1 MDWSSGAGLEDFLID
16 RALEGGRRITVFTGP
31 LFDRDGNLKVAND
44 PDYAGVRVP
53 RWYWKV
59 AVLVRPGGNLGAL
72 GFLVSQSKLV
82 DRAVADLEEQEAAV
96 DVAST
101 FQVPVARIV
110 ELTGLNFGKLAA
122 SEAPS
127 VAGFGNE
134 ATLGD
139 ETEIALR
146 SKDEIRI
153 PWT

>member
-1 MDWSSGAGLEDFLID
+1 MPTILTTLVSWFRGGTGKSQSSF
-16 RALEGGRRITVFTGP
+16 GP
-31 LFDRDGNLKVAND
+31 TEA
-44 PDYAGVRVP
+44 
-53 RWYWKV
+53 
-59 AVLVRPGGNLGAL
+59 LGAL

-82 DRAVADLEEQEAAV
+82 DRAVADLQEQEAAV

-110 ELTGLNFGKLAA
+110 ELTGLDFGQLAK

-139 ETEIALR
+139 ESEITLR

-153 PWT
+153 PWA

>member
-1 MDWSSGAGLEDFLID
+1 
-16 RALEGGRRITVFTGP
+16 
-31 LFDRDGNLKVAND
+31 VAAD
-44 PDYAGVRVP
+44 PDYAGVLVP

-59 AVLVRPGGNLGAL
+59 AVLVRPGGTLGAL

-82 DRAVADLEEQEAAV
+82 DRAMADLQEQEAAV

-110 ELTGLNFGKLAA
+110 ELTGLNFGKLATRQ
-122 SEAPS
+122 APS

-139 ETEIALR
+139 ESEIALR

-153 PWT
+153 PWA

>member
-1 MDWSSGAGLEDFLID
+1 MAD
-16 RALEGGRRITVFTGP
+16 
-31 LFDRDGNLKVAND
+31 D
-44 PDYAGVRVP
+44 PDYAGVLVP

-59 AVLVRPGGNLGAL
+59 AVLVRPDGTLGTL

-82 DRAVADLEEQEAAV
+82 DRAMADLGEQEAAV

-110 ELTGLNFGKLAA
+110 ELTGLDFGRLAT

-127 VAGFGNE
+127 VSGFGNE
-134 ATLGD
+134 AALGD
-139 ETEIALR
+139 DAEIPLR

-153 PWT
+153 PWA